1 MQVTA
6 QHFQKASLSHV
17 RGSWENTHALAM
29 KIMLA
34 SREYQ
39 GSNSQ
44 KGIRHDK
51 DFFFKCLVIKTS
63 IK

>member
-6 QHFQKASLSHV
+6 QHFKKASLSHV

-51 DFFFKCLVIKTS
+51 DFF
-63 IK
+63 